1 MFEFRNS
8 ELASLMQK
16 QIEWER
22 ERQDLQN
29 QRKKKK
35 QNRVNGPTL
44 WNTID
49 ERKVIDLMA
58 STETRG
64 NGKKPTVSD
73 CKHRLNA
80 YLLTA
85 RIREGW
91 PKGVLVHEVMKHA
104 REKLIY
110 LRGVA

>member
-1 MFEFRNS
+1 MIKFRNS

-29 QRKKKK
+29 QRKKRK

-44 WNTID
+44 WTTID
-49 ERKVIDLMA
+49 EKRAIDFMA
-58 STETRG
+58 STEPRG
-64 NGKKPTVSD
+64 TNRTIPTVSD
-73 CKHRLNA
+73 RKRRLNV

-85 RIREGW
+85 KDRLW
-91 PKGVLVHEVMKHA
+91 PKSVLVHEVMKYA
-104 REKLIY
+104 REKLID
-110 LRGVA
+110 LRGE